1 MGVEK
6 PSTDL
11 SKRRVAHAHVHTQ
24 RQTGAVEFI
33 PHLSETWMAKQT
45 IARGAVYHGSAGTQL
60 AHLFNGFTPLSCIP
74 QREQPGPLQSFRS
87 RLALLAHVTVV
98 GTKERRFEPWIG
110 CHAGGQ
116 RCRIKHLGLDT

>member
-11 SKRRVAHAHVHTQ
+11 SKRRVAHAHVHAQ

-33 PHLSETWMAKQT
+33 PHRSETWMTKQT
-45 IARGAVYHGSAGTQL
+45 IARGAVYHGSGGTQL

-74 QREQPGPLQSFRS
+74 
-87 RLALLAHVTVV
+87 
-98 GTKERRFEPWIG
+98 
-110 CHAGGQ
+110 
-116 RCRIKHLGLDT
+116 